1 MRGSNGEPAAELD
14 VCTLT
19 WDQLYELLFETLER
33 FQYER
38 DQYDYDEEQAKQRAV
53 LATLEKLQLDCP
65 LYGFV
70 LD

>member
-1 MRGSNGEPAAELD
+1 MTIEAAEMD
-14 VCTLT
+14 TCTLT
-19 WDQLYELLFETLER
+19 WDQLYELLFETLET
-33 FQYER
+33 FQTYR

-53 LATLEKLQLDCP
+53 LATLEELELDSP